1 VIAPPGRARL
11 PARERGPAAPEA
23 AYRVREAVAP
33 AEVDRPISGAEV
45 RRIASKGFPLW
56 EAVPVMQLRNRR
68 ITVAYADLSRRL
80 ADLLARGGGE
90 RQANW
95 CTYATW
101 SSRTIGNW
109 IDPERRPS
117 GTPRRG
123 WRGLL
128 DRAATRLTEALAGR
142 DNGATYRSLAAGN
155 RYVFLEIGLAV
166 ACFLE
171 HFEKGGGAGLS
182 EPDWDRYWAHMTT
195 VLDELAMLDPSWLL
209 TESPP
214 PDDLRRGMQQYFEAL
229 RADDPAARAEQVLA
243 GNLLVGAYE
252 QRRVDG
258 YVTASLAL
266 FTGREMRRLVARRA
280 ARGPW
285 WHRAAS
291 TVYARVMS
299 RFLVLETHDE
309 ELRVARPL
317 PPPAGGPM
325 FPPDLDAVTTPLVQ
339 ALLTRYDL
347 SEGRPD
353 RRRVRD
359 WTSFDDRMNYIAN
372 LFRSRQQ
379 HAPLFADPYPPE
391 VEREL
396 LAGRLAG

>member
-117 GTPRRG
+117 HTPRRG
-123 WRGLL
+123 WRGLV
-128 DRAATRLTEALAGR
+128 DQAATRLTEALAGR

-171 HFEKGGGAGLS
+171 HFEKGGGDGLS

-280 ARGPW
+280 ARGLW

-379 HAPLFADPYPPE
+379 HAPLFADPYSPE

>member
-1 VIAPPGRARL
+1 MFVDRSLRGDQPAFRIDAVAGRRPPHRH
-11 PARERGPAAPEA
+11 PPGPAAVVAATGGGGPGSRPGHRAWRRDRAAGAGPAPGPRASARRGEPED
-23 AYRVREAVAP
+23 AYRVSRSPAAP
-33 AEVDRPISGAEV
+33 AALVDRPISGVEV
-45 RRIASKGFPLW
+45 RLIASKGFPLW

-117 GTPRRG
+117 
-123 WRGLL
+123 
-128 DRAATRLTEALAGR
+128 RAAPPGGGGSSTGRRQRLTEVLAGR

-171 HFEKGGGAGLS
+171 YFERGGGEGPERAGLGRLLGAH
-182 EPDWDRYWAHMTT
+182 DDRPRRAGHARP
-195 VLDELAMLDPSWLL
+195 ELAAHRVAPA
-209 TESPP
+209 
-214 PDDLRRGMQQYFEAL
+214 RR
-229 RADDPAARAEQVLA
+229 PAARDAPVLRGPAGRRPAARTEHVLA

-266 FTGREMRRLVARRA
+266 YTGREMRRLVARRLPA
-280 ARGPW
+280 GWPW
-285 WHRAAS
+285 WHRVPS
-291 TVYARVMS
+291 TVYARAMS
-299 RFLVLETHDE
+299 RFLVLET
-309 ELRVARPL
+309 ARRGA
-317 PPPAGGPM
+317 AGG
-325 FPPDLDAVTTPLVQ
+325 A
-339 ALLTRYDL
+339 A
-347 SEGRPD
+347 
-353 RRRVRD
+353 
-359 WTSFDDRMNYIAN
+359 A
-372 LFRSRQQ
+372 
-379 HAPLFADPYPPE
+379 AA
-391 VEREL
+391 
-396 LAGRLAG
+396 AGRRADVPSRTSTR